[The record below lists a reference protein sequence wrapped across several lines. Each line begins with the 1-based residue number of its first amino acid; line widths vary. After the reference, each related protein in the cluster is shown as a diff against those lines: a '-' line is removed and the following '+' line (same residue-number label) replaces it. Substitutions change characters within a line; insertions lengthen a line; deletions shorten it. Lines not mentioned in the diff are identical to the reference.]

1 MVKGEAVNRVME
13 ASQLHNR
20 IRKISVQGRVILCI
34 DYTGLREAGM
44 IALGTEAT
52 HAILA
57 ETEPQCILTCFSN
70 TYVTPAFVRHMER
83 NAELVRH
90 LILRNALVG
99 LNRPKMMILK
109 GFNLVARTDFKP
121 FASEA
126 EALAYLLGE
135 PLLEDIAPVFNQ
147 PTPNATK

>member
-1 MVKGEAVNRVME
+1 ME
-13 ASQLHNR
+13 AIQLHNR
-20 IRKISVQGRVILCI
+20 IRKITVQGRGILCI

-52 HAILA
+52 HVTLA

-83 NAELVRH
+83 QVELVRH

-109 GFNLVARTDFKP
+109 GFNLVVRTDFKP

-126 EALAYLLGE
+126 EALAYLLRE
-135 PLLEDIAPVFNQ
+135 PLIEEVGPMFNQ

>member
-1 MVKGEAVNRVME
+1 ME
-13 ASQLHNR
+13 AIEFHNR
-20 IRKISVQGRVILCI
+20 IRKINVQGRVILCI

-44 IALGTEAT
+44 IALGSEAT
-52 HAILA
+52 RAILA
-57 ETEPQCILTCFSN
+57 ETEPQRILTCFSN

-83 NAELVRH
+83 QAELVRQ
-90 LILRNALVG
+90 LILRNALLG

-135 PLLEDIAPVFNQ
+135 PLLEEVGPVFKQ
-147 PTPNATK
+147 PAPDLAK